1 MSSIPLDDH
10 RTNTY
15 DPPDPD
21 TGQLFPPVK
30 IEIDRSDPNVI
41 KLALRGSIELDRS
54 NREQIDFYNALK
66 AGTSD
71 EIVVTVHVAGAR
83 KVHRRDSEGDVDAI
97 VETKS
102 LVVTDV
108 YTVKREGGE

>member
-1 MSSIPLDDH
+1 VSSIPLDE
-10 RTNTY
+10 RRAGY

-21 TGQLFPPVK
+21 TGTLFPPVK

-41 KLALRGSIELDRS
+41 KLALRGSIEFDRS
-54 NREQIDFYNALK
+54 NRKQVEFYNSLK
-66 AGTSD
+66 HGGEA
-71 EIVVTVHVAGAR
+71 ELVVTVHVAGSR

-102 LVVTDV
+102 CVVTDV
-108 YTVKREGGE
+108 FVEPGGES